1 MYGVS
6 GLMKLGDI
14 DIHYT
19 VINRKYIIFS
29 VTLQL
34 TNEPFKYTRNENIIR
49 VGYGPSAIELVSYFS
64 FQRYLC
70 IIIFISYH

>member
-1 MYGVS
+1 MNAIMLYIANCSMYGTS
-6 GLMKLGDI
+6 IQIKPGDI

-34 TNEPFKYTRNENIIR
+34 INEPFKYTRNENIR
-49 VGYGPSAIELVSYFS
+49 VEHGPSDI
-64 FQRYLC
+64 
-70 IIIFISYH
+70 